1 MRFDE
6 DEDDDDE
13 YDDEN
18 NNRGENF
25 INGGGG
31 GAFIAAAS
39 SPSSLLLRRQSEEE
53 EERGGETMSTRT
65 KAMMSGD
72 KKSNNNSRL
81 SEYNLLDLVG
91 EGSFG
96 KVYKARKKFTGE
108 TSAIK
113 FIAKKGKTERDL
125 RSLRQEIDILRV
137 LKHPN
142 IIAMRD
148 AFETEHE
155 FCVVME
161 YAQGELFEV
170 LEDDRTLPELEVKA
184 IARQLVSA
192 LHYLHTNRV
201 IHRDMK
207 PQNVLIGANKVVK
220 LCDFGFARSIRSQS
234 MVMTSIKGTPL
245 YMAPELV
252 QEQPYNHTVDLWSLG
267 VILYELFVGKPPF
280 FTNSIYTL
288 IQKIVRDPLTWPE
301 DMSAEFKSFLRGLLN
316 KRPSERLSWPAL
328 LEHPFVRK
336 SEYDDEHEHDDEHER
351 ERQQR
356 QQQQQQH
363 QRGERE
369 AGDQEERRRRAEEV
383 ENRLSTGAKT
393 TTTTTAAVATHNR
406 RPLASTPQG
415 ATRTTNAAT
424 TTTTTTPTT
433 NNNKTPI
440 VRRGGLPRREDV
452 LAGTATDGYSTP
464 KIPARRPPPSTTR
477 GTAVTAATTT
487 TTTTTAAAAAIGGA
501 ALIGG
506 VVSGTTP
513 RTAMAGEM
521 PQRHASNT
529 NHAIES
535 QHGHGVDSALLEC
548 ELKSR
553 TEDGAA
559 RLRRDRTAIKV
570 ILAALQP
577 PRSAPGSKFNILAL
591 LSPGSERERGTSAH
605 TEPGIDD
612 APSSSGLSNHA
623 SNANGPMPKLTSSL
637 VDAVSALRT
646 LRNIVCVSSAS
657 LAKVGGDA
665 SGALARDAPGAALW
679 TVRAIAAMWNP
690 VNETKDDAQMREKY
704 VAFEIEREEALQ
716 LALNVATLLASG
728 SGPSPWCNVGLAN
741 YLRAL
746 SECLVSFE
754 LRRNNDDS
762 GHDEDKL
769 RLRLIQS
776 KLETQHFARVAVT
789 RAIDLASKRGE
800 GQECVMALS
809 KLPKPTF
816 CESLIAHLASSFSQL
831 ERDLLE
837 EQAKSAQ
844 KKKDRESDKECNN
857 AQNEND
863 ERKRRAIFK
872 RRGEAVGDACDALL
886 KCSSCYAP
894 VSITLVADSFV
905 RYGERMGAFQ
915 ALIKASSNSTY
926 CGFLSLSGCRIIG
939 ACSRASTAFADKALE
954 KDALMRFST
963 RLIKLVARASE
974 LSKGVT
980 LSSSLET
987 KAAIMTKLRPVA
999 DGIAAVAYALH
1010 PLAKENCE
1018 TAHPADF
1025 LCDSGVAESC
1035 CDAMEIFSS
1044 FSTSIVAMIA
1054 RTAPG
1059 SDASSKAIEEY
1070 KSSQHLAI
1078 FSLLNVL
1085 RLPLAFIPTKGSNAE
1100 KVGAVANRKF
1110 MTVLKEKNVL
1120 GTLLK
1125 CVKLMKTDL
1134 EMRAL
1139 RKYNGN
1145 GNENEEEEE
1154 EVEEENNTT
1163 KNKANSK
1170 KNKKAAAV
1178 DTAATSNSSEAH
1190 SLSSAIS
1197 LISRLVVTGGDV
1209 FSNQFIEAKGCSAS
1223 LSEFALSQSS
1233 FASSL
1238 LNNKQKSIKV
1248 EFANEATTIVDWTM
1262 ILSQLAKSNESRYE
1276 NVGEAN
1282 ATFHLTKLLRHEDFN
1297 VRARAANA
1305 LGNLCRHSDYFYASF
1320 KKYGTVGA
1328 LIDRLNADEKEEPS
1342 ALVRKFA
1349 AFAIGNAG
1357 FHSDYL
1363 YDDLRRSILPLVRN
1377 IGNHYGSTFGVGR
1390 KDENDGKTRSNAAAA
1405 LGNLARNGDALIADL
1420 LVNDVPK
1427 ALILLAKEYASEK
1440 SSSKKSSSVG
1450 DKQTPAHVALFSL
1463 GNLCAHEECR
1473 SALIKLGV
1481 RNALQQ
1487 SRTSEDELLRK
1498 YALRVLAK
1506 LENS

>member
-18 NNRGENF
+18 TNRGENF

-31 GAFIAAAS
+31 GGAFIAAS

-53 EERGGETMSTRT
+53 EEERGGETMST

-72 KKSNNNSRL
+72 KKSNNNNNSGRL

-336 SEYDDEHEHDDEHER
+336 SEYDDEHEHNDEHEH
-351 ERQQR
+351 ERQQRRR
-356 QQQQQQH
+356 QQQQQQ

-383 ENRLSTGAKT
+383 ENRLSTGAK
-393 TTTTTAAVATHNR
+393 
-406 RPLASTPQG
+406 
-415 ATRTTNAAT
+415 AT
-424 TTTTTTPTT
+424 TTTTTTSTTTTTTT

-487 TTTTTAAAAAIGGA
+487 TTTTAAAAAIGGA

-506 VVSGTTP
+506 AVSGTTP
-513 RTAMAGEM
+513 RTATAGEM

-529 NHAIES
+529 NLAIES

-844 KKKDRESDKECNN
+844 KKKDRESGKECNN

-987 KAAIMTKLRPVA
+987 KSAIMTKLRPVA

-1044 FSTSIVAMIA
+1044 FSTSIVATIA

-1125 CVKLMKTDL
+1125 CVKSMKTDL

-1145 GNENEEEEE
+1145 GNENEEEEVE

-1178 DTAATSNSSEAH
+1178 DTATTSNSSEAH

-1238 LNNKQKSIKV
+1238 LNIKQKSIKV

-1420 LVNDVPK
+1420 LANDVPK

-1506 LENS
+1506 LENSL

>member
-1 MRFDE
+1 MLPTTTERNDRRPHVLPVSSSSPFFSKE
-6 DEDDDDE
+6 AEE
-13 YDDEN
+13 EGT
-18 NNRGENF
+18 RGRDSRSGTDA
-25 INGGGG
+25 NGFFGGDSPSSMLPDG
-31 GAFIAAAS
+31 RQNQ
-39 SPSSLLLRRQSEEE
+39 SPSSLTPPAAKKTATTMQSN
-53 EERGGETMSTRT
+53 RDF
-65 KAMMSGD
+65 A
-72 KKSNNNSRL
+72 KSNL

-148 AFETEHE
+148 AFETENE

-336 SEYDDEHEHDDEHER
+336 SEYDDEHEHEHE
-351 ERQQR
+351 
-356 QQQQQQH
+356 QQQQ

-369 AGDQEERRRRAEEV
+369 AGDQAERRRRVEDV
-383 ENRLSTGAKT
+383 ENRMSAGEKTRTMTMT
-393 TTTTTAAVATHNR
+393 TTHTR
-406 RPLASTPQG
+406 RPLASTPQ
-415 ATRTTNAAT
+415 AAMRTTNAT
-424 TTTTTTPTT
+424 TTATI
-433 NNNKTPI
+433 NNKTPI

-452 LAGTATDGYSTP
+452 LAGTTTDGFTTP
-464 KIPARRPPPSTTR
+464 KMPARRPPPSTTR
-477 GTAVTAATTT
+477 GAAVARTTT
-487 TTTTTAAAAAIGGA
+487 STATAGA
-501 ALIGG
+501 G
-506 VVSGTTP
+506 VAETIAGTITGTTP
-513 RTAMAGEM
+513 RTVTAGDMA
-521 PQRHASNT
+521 QRHAPNT
-529 NHAIES
+529 NPVNENQYA
-535 QHGHGVDSALLEC
+535 HGIDATLLEC

-591 LSPGSERERGTSAH
+591 LSPGHEREKGNSSNA
-605 TEPGIDD
+605 ESGMDDGPPPGG
-612 APSSSGLSNHA
+612 SSTPVN
-623 SNANGPMPKLTSSL
+623 NANGPTPKLTSSL
-637 VDAVSALRT
+637 PDAVSALKT

-679 TVRAIAAMWNP
+679 TVRAIAAMQNP
-690 VNETKDDAQMREKY
+690 VNETKGDAQAREKY
-704 VAFEIEREEALQ
+704 FAFEIEREEALQ
-716 LALNVATLLASG
+716 LALNVATLLASA
-728 SGPSPWCNVGLAN
+728 SGPSLWCNVGLAN

-754 LRRNNDDS
+754 VRRNIGNSGDNNEVDDS
-762 GHDEDKL
+762 KL
-769 RLRLIQS
+769 RLRLIRS
-776 KLETQHFARVAVT
+776 KLETQHFARVAVS
-789 RAIDLASKRGE
+789 RAIDVASKRGE
-800 GQECVMALS
+800 GQECIMALS

-816 CESLIAHLASSFSQL
+816 CESLIAHLASSFTQL

-837 EQAKSAQ
+837 EQAKNAQ
-844 KKKDRESDKECNN
+844 RKKDRENDKQRNM
-857 AQNEND
+857 NESENE
-863 ERKRRAIFK
+863 ERERRAIFK

-894 VSITLVADSFV
+894 VSITIVADAFV

-926 CGFLSLSGCRIIG
+926 CGFLSLSGCRIVG

-974 LSKGVT
+974 LWKGVT
-980 LSSSLET
+980 PSSSSET
-987 KAAIMTKLRPVA
+987 KTAITNKLRPVA
-999 DGIAAVAYALH
+999 DGIAAVTYALH

-1044 FSTSIVAMIA
+1044 FSTSIVTTMVV
-1054 RTAPG
+1054 TTPG
-1059 SDASSKAIEEY
+1059 MEASSKAIEEY

-1110 MTVLKEKNVL
+1110 MTVLKEKNLV
-1120 GTLLK
+1120 GTLLT
-1125 CVKLMKTDL
+1125 CVKSLKTDL
-1134 EMRAL
+1134 EMCAL
-1139 RKYNGN
+1139 RKYSSYKNDDG
-1145 GNENEEEEE
+1145 EERMEEED
-1154 EVEEENNTT
+1154 
-1163 KNKANSK
+1163 NKSQSE
-1170 KNKKAAAV
+1170 KNKKASGVAAN
-1178 DTAATSNSSEAH
+1178 DSATAGNSNSSEAQ

-1197 LISRLVVTGGDV
+1197 LISRLVITGGDV
-1209 FSNQFIEAKGCSAS
+1209 FGNQFIEAKGCSAS
-1223 LSEFALSQSS
+1223 LNEFALSQSS
-1233 FASSL
+1233 FTSSL
-1238 LNNKQKSIKV
+1238 LNNKQKPIKV
-1248 EFANEATTIVDWTM
+1248 EFMNEATTIVDWTM
-1262 ILSQLAKSNESRYE
+1262 ILSQLAKSNENRYE
-1276 NVGEAN
+1276 NVGEGN
-1282 ATFHLTKLLRHEDFN
+1282 PTFHLTKLLRHEDFN

-1305 LGNLCRHSDYFYASF
+1305 LGNLCRHSDYFYPSF
-1320 KKYGTVGA
+1320 KKYGTVSA
-1328 LIDRLNADEKEEPS
+1328 LTDRLSADEKEEPS

-1357 FHSDYL
+1357 FHSDSL
-1363 YDDLRRSILPLVRN
+1363 YDDLRRSIVHLVRN
-1377 IGNHYGSTFGVGR
+1377 IGNHYGSTFGGGR
-1390 KDENDGKTRSNAAAA
+1390 KDENDAKTRSNAAAA

-1420 LVNDVPK
+1420 LANDVPK
-1427 ALILLAKEYASEK
+1427 ALILLAKEYASDK
-1440 SSSKKSSSVG
+1440 SSSKKNTSGGS

-1473 SALIKLGV
+1473 VALIKLGV

>member
-1 MRFDE
+1 MCAREMLPTEAHHHHRRQHHQPLSSSSPISAIKE
-6 DEDDDDE
+6 DEGDGTGPVDASNATATDDVTPSSL
-13 YDDEN
+13 
-18 NNRGENF
+18 NRHRHLDQ
-25 INGGGG
+25 
-31 GAFIAAAS
+31 
-39 SPSSLLLRRQSEEE
+39 SPSSL
-53 EERGGETMSTRT
+53 TPPPPPSTT
-65 KAMMSGD
+65 TTPPMN
-72 KKSNNNSRL
+72 KKGTHASKRSSSL

-96 KVYKARKKFTGE
+96 KVYKARRKFTGE

-113 FIAKKGKTERDL
+113 FISKKGKTERDL

-142 IIAMRD
+142 IIAMHD
-148 AFETEHE
+148 AFETENE

-170 LEDDRTLPELEVKA
+170 LEDDRTLPELEVKE

-207 PQNVLIGANKVVK
+207 PQNVLVGANKVVK

-301 DMSAEFKSFLRGLLN
+301 DMSTEFKSFLRGLLN
-316 KRPSERLSWPAL
+316 KRPNERLSWPAL
-328 LEHPFVRK
+328 LEHPFVRT
-336 SEYDDEHEHDDEHER
+336 SEYDDER
-351 ERQQR
+351 EQR
-356 QQQQQQH
+356 EE
-363 QRGERE
+363 GEMVVE
-369 AGDQEERRRRAEEV
+369 EERRRRLEEV
-383 ENRLSTGAKT
+383 ENRFSSEGKVMTR
-393 TTTTTAAVATHNR
+393 TTATHDR
-406 RPLASTPQG
+406 RPLAATPQ
-415 ATRTTNAAT
+415 ATMRTTNTVTSTSTST
-424 TTTTTTPTT
+424 TI
-433 NNNKTPI
+433 NKTPI
-440 VRRGGLPRREDV
+440 MRRGGLPRREDM
-452 LAGTATDGYSTP
+452 LTGTADGFSTP
-464 KIPARRPPPSTTR
+464 RMPPRRQPPSTTR
-477 GTAVTAATTT
+477 GAAVAMTTNTTTDTAAT
-487 TTTTTAAAAAIGGA
+487 IGV
-501 ALIGG
+501 GG
-506 VVSGTTP
+506 VAIETTP
-513 RTAMAGEM
+513 RTAITGEM
-521 PQRHASNT
+521 QQQHTKNA
-529 NHAIES
+529 NHADENKRA
-535 QHGHGVDSALLEC
+535 HVVDPALLEC

-591 LSPGSERERGTSAH
+591 LSPGNEREKGISSNIETDTS
-605 TEPGIDD
+605 D
-612 APSSSGLSNHA
+612 ATSCGGLSNQV

-637 VDAVSALRT
+637 ADAVSALKT

-665 SGALARDAPGAALW
+665 NGTLARDAPGAALW
-679 TVRAIAAMWNP
+679 TVRAIAAMKNP
-690 VNETKDDAQMREKY
+690 AHGTKNETPTREKY
-704 VAFEIEREEALQ
+704 FAFEIEREEALQ
-716 LALNVATLLASG
+716 LALNVTSLLASA

-741 YLRAL
+741 YFRAL
-746 SECLVSFE
+746 NECLMSFE
-754 LRRNNDDS
+754 LRRNIVNGNDDDDDDIS
-762 GHDEDKL
+762 DDKL
-769 RLRLIQS
+769 RLRLIRS
-776 KLETQHFARVAVT
+776 KLETQHFARVAVI
-789 RAIDLASKRGE
+789 RAIDVASKRVE

-816 CESLIAHLASSFSQL
+816 CESLIAHLASSFTLL
-831 ERDLLE
+831 ERDLRE
-837 EQAKSAQ
+837 EQSKSAQ
-844 KKKDRESDKECNN
+844 RKKDREGDKQRTNS
-857 AQNEND
+857 QNENH
-863 ERKRRAIFK
+863 ERERRAIFK
-872 RRGEAVGDACDALL
+872 QRGEAVGDACDALL

-939 ACSRASTAFADKALE
+939 SCSRASTAFANKALE
-954 KDALMRFST
+954 NEALMRFST

-974 LSKGVT
+974 LTKGVT
-980 LSSSLET
+980 PASSSET
-987 KAAIMTKLRPVA
+987 KTVMTTKLRPVA
-999 DGIAAVAYALH
+999 DGIAAVAYAFH
-1010 PLAKENCE
+1010 PLVKENCE

-1035 CDAMEIFSS
+1035 CDALDIYSS
-1044 FSTSIVAMIA
+1044 FSTSIVM
-1054 RTAPG
+1054 TMDGMTPG
-1059 SDASSKAIEEY
+1059 TDASSKVVEEY
-1070 KSSQHLAI
+1070 KCSQHLAI

-1100 KVGAVANRKF
+1100 KVGGVANRKL

-1125 CVKLMKTDL
+1125 CVKSMKTDL
-1134 EMRAL
+1134 EMKAL
-1139 RKYNGN
+1139 RTYNS
-1145 GNENEEEEE
+1145 NEEDDE
-1154 EVEEENNTT
+1154 EEENNTNN
-1163 KNKANSK
+1163 NKLNSK
-1170 KNKKAAAV
+1170 KNKKTGNSAANDGV
-1178 DTAATSNSSEAH
+1178 TTDSNSSETQ

-1197 LISRLVVTGGDV
+1197 LISRLVITGGDV

-1223 LSEFALSQSS
+1223 LTEFALSQSS
-1233 FASSL
+1233 FTSSL
-1238 LNNKQKSIKV
+1238 LNNKQIPIKV
-1248 EFANEATTIVDWTM
+1248 EFVNEATTIVDWTM
-1262 ILSQLAKSNESRYE
+1262 ILSQLAKSNGNRYE
-1276 NVGEAN
+1276 AVGEAN

-1305 LGNLCRHSDYFYASF
+1305 LGNLCRHSDYFYTSF
-1320 KKYGTVGA
+1320 KKNGTVGA
-1328 LIDRLNADEKEEPS
+1328 LIDRLSADEKEEPS
-1342 ALVRKFA
+1342 SLVRKFA

-1363 YDDLRRSILPLVRN
+1363 YDDLRRSIIPLVRN
-1377 IGNHYGSTFGVGR
+1377 TGNHYGSTFGGGR
-1390 KDENDGKTRSNAAAA
+1390 KDENDAKTRSNAAAA
-1405 LGNLARNGDALIADL
+1405 LGNLARNGEALIKDL
-1420 LVNDVPK
+1420 LANDVPK
-1427 ALILLAKEYASEK
+1427 ALVLLAKEHASDK
-1440 SSSKKSSSVG
+1440 SSSKKNGGG

-1487 SRTSEDELLRK
+1487 SRTSGDELLRK

-1506 LENS
+1506 LENF

>member
-1 MRFDE
+1 MLTGTVDGFSTPRM
-6 DEDDDDE
+6 
-13 YDDEN
+13 
-18 NNRGENF
+18 
-25 INGGGG
+25 
-31 GAFIAAAS
+31 
-39 SPSSLLLRRQSEEE
+39 PPRRQ
-53 EERGGETMSTRT
+53 
-65 KAMMSGD
+65 
-72 KKSNNNSRL
+72 
-81 SEYNLLDLVG
+81 
-91 EGSFG
+91 
-96 KVYKARKKFTGE
+96 
-108 TSAIK
+108 
-113 FIAKKGKTERDL
+113 
-125 RSLRQEIDILRV
+125 
-137 LKHPN
+137 
-142 IIAMRD
+142 
-148 AFETEHE
+148 
-155 FCVVME
+155 
-161 YAQGELFEV
+161 
-170 LEDDRTLPELEVKA
+170 
-184 IARQLVSA
+184 
-192 LHYLHTNRV
+192 
-201 IHRDMK
+201 
-207 PQNVLIGANKVVK
+207 
-220 LCDFGFARSIRSQS
+220 
-234 MVMTSIKGTPL
+234 
-245 YMAPELV
+245 
-252 QEQPYNHTVDLWSLG
+252 
-267 VILYELFVGKPPF
+267 
-280 FTNSIYTL
+280 
-288 IQKIVRDPLTWPE
+288 
-301 DMSAEFKSFLRGLLN
+301 
-316 KRPSERLSWPAL
+316 
-328 LEHPFVRK
+328 
-336 SEYDDEHEHDDEHER
+336 
-351 ERQQR
+351 
-356 QQQQQQH
+356 
-363 QRGERE
+363 
-369 AGDQEERRRRAEEV
+369 
-383 ENRLSTGAKT
+383 
-393 TTTTTAAVATHNR
+393 
-406 RPLASTPQG
+406 
-415 ATRTTNAAT
+415 
-424 TTTTTTPTT
+424 
-433 NNNKTPI
+433 
-440 VRRGGLPRREDV
+440 
-452 LAGTATDGYSTP
+452 
-464 KIPARRPPPSTTR
+464 PPSTTR
-477 GTAVTAATTT
+477 GAAVAMTTNTTTDTAAT
-487 TTTTTAAAAAIGGA
+487 IGV
-501 ALIGG
+501 GG
-506 VVSGTTP
+506 VAIETTP
-513 RTAMAGEM
+513 RTSITGEM
-521 PQRHASNT
+521 PQQHTQFA
-529 NHAIES
+529 NHADENKRA
-535 QHGHGVDSALLEC
+535 HVVDPALLEC

-844 KKKDRESDKECNN
+844 KKKDRESGKECNN

-987 KAAIMTKLRPVA
+987 KSAIMTKLRPVA

-1044 FSTSIVAMIA
+1044 FSTSIVATIA

-1125 CVKLMKTDL
+1125 CVKSMKTDL

-1145 GNENEEEEE
+1145 GNENEEEEVE

-1178 DTAATSNSSEAH
+1178 DTATTSNSSEAH

-1238 LNNKQKSIKV
+1238 LNIKQKSIKV

-1420 LVNDVPK
+1420 LANDVPK

>member
-1 MRFDE
+1 MDI
-6 DEDDDDE
+6 DK
-13 YDDEN
+13 EN
-18 NNRGENF
+18 TSSSSSSPTSKVTTT
-25 INGGGG
+25 
-31 GAFIAAAS
+31 AVTAAATAATADTKMSNSNGDSNGMNGESDSSS
-39 SPSSLLLRRQSEEE
+39 SPSSTSVQ
-53 EERGGETMSTRT
+53 
-65 KAMMSGD
+65 D
-72 KKSNNNSRL
+72 PNNSDPMIPQQDQKQKQKEQEATINN
-81 SEYNLLDLVG
+81 SN
-91 EGSFG
+91 GS
-96 KVYKARKKFTGE
+96 ANT
-108 TSAIK
+108 TIK
-113 FIAKKGKTERDL
+113 DGSD
-125 RSLRQEIDILRV
+125 
-137 LKHPN
+137 N
-142 IIAMRD
+142 D
-148 AFETEHE
+148 ADAD
-155 FCVVME
+155 VVME
-161 YAQGELFEV
+161 DVA
-170 LEDDRTLPELEVKA
+170 
-184 IARQLVSA
+184 
-192 LHYLHTNRV
+192 
-201 IHRDMK
+201 
-207 PQNVLIGANKVVK
+207 
-220 LCDFGFARSIRSQS
+220 
-234 MVMTSIKGTPL
+234 
-245 YMAPELV
+245 
-252 QEQPYNHTVDLWSLG
+252 
-267 VILYELFVGKPPF
+267 
-280 FTNSIYTL
+280 
-288 IQKIVRDPLTWPE
+288 
-301 DMSAEFKSFLRGLLN
+301 
-316 KRPSERLSWPAL
+316 
-328 LEHPFVRK
+328 
-336 SEYDDEHEHDDEHER
+336 
-351 ERQQR
+351 
-356 QQQQQQH
+356 
-363 QRGERE
+363 
-369 AGDQEERRRRAEEV
+369 
-383 ENRLSTGAKT
+383 
-393 TTTTTAAVATHNR
+393 TTTTAA
-406 RPLASTPQG
+406 
-415 ATRTTNAAT
+415 
-424 TTTTTTPTT
+424 
-433 NNNKTPI
+433 
-440 VRRGGLPRREDV
+440 
-452 LAGTATDGYSTP
+452 
-464 KIPARRPPPSTTR
+464 
-477 GTAVTAATTT
+477 
-487 TTTTTAAAAAIGGA
+487 AAAAAIGGA

-506 VVSGTTP
+506 AVSGTTP
-513 RTAMAGEM
+513 RTATAGEM

-529 NHAIES
+529 NLAIES

-844 KKKDRESDKECNN
+844 KKKDRESGKECNN

-987 KAAIMTKLRPVA
+987 KSAIMTKLRPVA

-1044 FSTSIVAMIA
+1044 FSTSIVATIA

-1125 CVKLMKTDL
+1125 CVKSMKTDL

-1145 GNENEEEEE
+1145 GNENEEEEVE

-1178 DTAATSNSSEAH
+1178 DTATTSNSSEAH

-1238 LNNKQKSIKV
+1238 LNIKQKSIKV

-1420 LVNDVPK
+1420 LANDVPK

-1506 LENS
+1506 LENSL

>member
-1 MRFDE
+1 M
-6 DEDDDDE
+6 
-13 YDDEN
+13 
-18 NNRGENF
+18 
-25 INGGGG
+25 
-31 GAFIAAAS
+31 
-39 SPSSLLLRRQSEEE
+39 
-53 EERGGETMSTRT
+53 
-65 KAMMSGD
+65 
-72 KKSNNNSRL
+72 
-81 SEYNLLDLVG
+81 
-91 EGSFG
+91 
-96 KVYKARKKFTGE
+96 
-108 TSAIK
+108 
-113 FIAKKGKTERDL
+113 
-125 RSLRQEIDILRV
+125 
-137 LKHPN
+137 
-142 IIAMRD
+142 
-148 AFETEHE
+148 
-155 FCVVME
+155 
-161 YAQGELFEV
+161 
-170 LEDDRTLPELEVKA
+170 
-184 IARQLVSA
+184 
-192 LHYLHTNRV
+192 
-201 IHRDMK
+201 
-207 PQNVLIGANKVVK
+207 
-220 LCDFGFARSIRSQS
+220 
-234 MVMTSIKGTPL
+234 
-245 YMAPELV
+245 
-252 QEQPYNHTVDLWSLG
+252 
-267 VILYELFVGKPPF
+267 
-280 FTNSIYTL
+280 
-288 IQKIVRDPLTWPE
+288 
-301 DMSAEFKSFLRGLLN
+301 
-316 KRPSERLSWPAL
+316 
-328 LEHPFVRK
+328 
-336 SEYDDEHEHDDEHER
+336 
-351 ERQQR
+351 
-356 QQQQQQH
+356 
-363 QRGERE
+363 
-369 AGDQEERRRRAEEV
+369 
-383 ENRLSTGAKT
+383 
-393 TTTTTAAVATHNR
+393 
-406 RPLASTPQG
+406 
-415 ATRTTNAAT
+415 
-424 TTTTTTPTT
+424 
-433 NNNKTPI
+433 
-440 VRRGGLPRREDV
+440 

-487 TTTTTAAAAAIGGA
+487 TTTTAAAAAAAIGGA

-513 RTAMAGEM
+513 RTATAGEM

-529 NHAIES
+529 NLAIES

-844 KKKDRESDKECNN
+844 KKKDRESGKECNN

-915 ALIKASSNSTY
+915 ALVKASSNSTY

-987 KAAIMTKLRPVA
+987 KSAIMTKLRPVA

-1044 FSTSIVAMIA
+1044 FSTSIVATIA

-1125 CVKLMKTDL
+1125 CVKSMKTDL

-1145 GNENEEEEE
+1145 GNENEEEEVE

-1178 DTAATSNSSEAH
+1178 DTATTSNSSEAH

-1238 LNNKQKSIKV
+1238 LNIKQKSIKV

-1420 LVNDVPK
+1420 LANDVPK

>member
-1 MRFDE
+1 MMSPEGSVLHQQLHQDGGTRRTDVLTGTDANALCGDSPSSIFDR
-6 DEDDDDE
+6 D
-13 YDDEN
+13 N
-18 NNRGENF
+18 Q
-25 INGGGG
+25 
-31 GAFIAAAS
+31 
-39 SPSSLLLRRQSEEE
+39 SPSSLTPPAAKTTTTTMQSN
-53 EERGGETMSTRT
+53 RDF
-65 KAMMSGD
+65 A
-72 KKSNNNSRL
+72 KSKL

-148 AFETEHE
+148 AFETENE

-336 SEYDDEHEHDDEHER
+336 SEYDDEHEHEHE
-351 ERQQR
+351 
-356 QQQQQQH
+356 QQQ

-369 AGDQEERRRRAEEV
+369 AGEHAERRRRVEDV
-383 ENRLSTGAKT
+383 ENRMSAGEKTMT
-393 TTTTTAAVATHNR
+393 TTMTTTHTR
-406 RPLASTPQG
+406 RPLASTPQ
-415 ATRTTNAAT
+415 AAMRMTNAT
-424 TTTTTTPTT
+424 TTATI
-433 NNNKTPI
+433 NNKTPI

-452 LAGTATDGYSTP
+452 LAGTTTDGFTTP
-464 KIPARRPPPSTTR
+464 KMPARRPPPSTTR
-477 GTAVTAATTT
+477 GAAVAGTTTSTATAGAGVATT
-487 TTTTTAAAAAIGGA
+487 IGGT
-501 ALIGG
+501 IT
-506 VVSGTTP
+506 GTTP
-513 RTAMAGEM
+513 RTVTAGDMAQHQA
-521 PQRHASNT
+521 PNT
-529 NHAIES
+529 NHVNEKQYA
-535 QHGHGVDSALLEC
+535 HGIDATLLEC

-591 LSPGSERERGTSAH
+591 LSPGHEREKGNSSNA
-605 TEPGIDD
+605 ESGMDDGPPPGG
-612 APSSSGLSNHA
+612 SSTPVN
-623 SNANGPMPKLTSSL
+623 NANGPTPKLTSSL
-637 VDAVSALRT
+637 PDAVSALKT

-679 TVRAIAAMWNP
+679 TVRAIAAMRNP
-690 VNETKDDAQMREKY
+690 ANETKGDREKY
-704 VAFEIEREEALQ
+704 FAFEIEREEALQ
-716 LALNVATLLASG
+716 LALNVATLLASA

-754 LRRNNDDS
+754 VRRNIGKSGDDNEV
-762 GHDEDKL
+762 DDNKL
-769 RLRLIQS
+769 RLRLIRS
-776 KLETQHFARVAVT
+776 KLETQHFARVAVS
-789 RAIDLASKRGE
+789 RAIDVASKRGE
-800 GQECVMALS
+800 GQECIMALS

-816 CESLIAHLASSFSQL
+816 CESLIAHLASSFTQL
-831 ERDLLE
+831 ECDLLE
-837 EQAKSAQ
+837 EQANNAQ
-844 KKKDRESDKECNN
+844 RKKDRENDK
-857 AQNEND
+857 QRSTSEND
-863 ERKRRAIFK
+863 NEERERRAIFK

-894 VSITLVADSFV
+894 VSITLVADAFV

-926 CGFLSLSGCRIIG
+926 CGFLSLSGCRIVG

-974 LSKGVT
+974 LWKGVT
-980 LSSSLET
+980 PSSSSET
-987 KAAIMTKLRPVA
+987 KTAITNKLRPVA

-1044 FSTSIVAMIA
+1044 FSTSIVTTMAV
-1054 RTAPG
+1054 TTPG
-1059 SDASSKAIEEY
+1059 MEASSKAIEEY

-1110 MTVLKEKNVL
+1110 MTVLKEKKLV
-1120 GTLLK
+1120 GTLLM
-1125 CVKLMKTDL
+1125 CVKSVKTDV
-1134 EMRAL
+1134 EMCAL
-1139 RKYNGN
+1139 RKYSSYKNDDG
-1145 GNENEEEEE
+1145 EEH
-1154 EVEEENNTT
+1154 VEEED
-1163 KNKANSK
+1163 NKSKSK
-1170 KNKKAAAV
+1170 KNKKAFGVAAN
-1178 DTAATSNSSEAH
+1178 DSATAGTSNSSEAQ

-1197 LISRLVVTGGDV
+1197 LISRLVITGGDV
-1209 FSNQFIEAKGCSAS
+1209 FGNQFIEAKGCSAS
-1223 LSEFALSQSS
+1223 LNEFALSQSS
-1233 FASSL
+1233 FTSSL
-1238 LNNKQKSIKV
+1238 LNNKQKPIKV
-1248 EFANEATTIVDWTM
+1248 EFMNEATTIVDWTM
-1262 ILSQLAKSNESRYE
+1262 ILSQLAKSNENRYE
-1276 NVGEAN
+1276 NVGEGN
-1282 ATFHLTKLLRHEDFN
+1282 PTFHLTKLLRHEDFN

-1305 LGNLCRHSDYFYASF
+1305 LGNLCRHSDYFYPSF
-1320 KKYGTVGA
+1320 KKYGTVSA
-1328 LIDRLNADEKEEPS
+1328 LTDRLSADEKEEPS

-1363 YDDLRRSILPLVRN
+1363 YDDLRRSIVHLVRN
-1377 IGNHYGSTFGVGR
+1377 IGNHYGSTFGGGR
-1390 KDENDGKTRSNAAAA
+1390 KDENDAKTRSNAAAA

-1420 LVNDVPK
+1420 LANDVPK
-1427 ALILLAKEYASEK
+1427 ALILLAKEYASDK
-1440 SSSKKSSSVG
+1440 SSSKKNSSGGS

-1473 SALIKLGV
+1473 VALIKLGV

>member
-25 INGGGG
+25 INVGGGG
-31 GAFIAAAS
+31 GAFIAAS

-53 EERGGETMSTRT
+53 EEERGGETMST

-72 KKSNNNSRL
+72 KKSNNNNNSGRL

-336 SEYDDEHEHDDEHER
+336 SEYDDEHEHNDEHEH
-351 ERQQR
+351 ERQQRRR
-356 QQQQQQH
+356 QQQQQQ

-424 TTTTTTPTT
+424 TTTT
-433 NNNKTPI
+433 NNNKMPI

-487 TTTTTAAAAAIGGA
+487 TTTTAAAAAIGGA

-513 RTAMAGEM
+513 RTATAGEM

-529 NHAIES
+529 NLAIES

-844 KKKDRESDKECNN
+844 KKKDRESGKECNN

-987 KAAIMTKLRPVA
+987 KTAIMTKLRPVA

-1044 FSTSIVAMIA
+1044 FSTSIVATIA

-1125 CVKLMKTDL
+1125 CVKSMKTDL

-1163 KNKANSK
+1163 KNQANSK

-1238 LNNKQKSIKV
+1238 LNIKQKSIKV

-1420 LVNDVPK
+1420 LANDVPK

>member
-1 MRFDE
+1 M
-6 DEDDDDE
+6 
-13 YDDEN
+13 
-18 NNRGENF
+18 
-25 INGGGG
+25 
-31 GAFIAAAS
+31 
-39 SPSSLLLRRQSEEE
+39 
-53 EERGGETMSTRT
+53 
-65 KAMMSGD
+65 
-72 KKSNNNSRL
+72 
-81 SEYNLLDLVG
+81 
-91 EGSFG
+91 
-96 KVYKARKKFTGE
+96 
-108 TSAIK
+108 
-113 FIAKKGKTERDL
+113 
-125 RSLRQEIDILRV
+125 
-137 LKHPN
+137 
-142 IIAMRD
+142 
-148 AFETEHE
+148 
-155 FCVVME
+155 
-161 YAQGELFEV
+161 
-170 LEDDRTLPELEVKA
+170 
-184 IARQLVSA
+184 
-192 LHYLHTNRV
+192 
-201 IHRDMK
+201 
-207 PQNVLIGANKVVK
+207 
-220 LCDFGFARSIRSQS
+220 
-234 MVMTSIKGTPL
+234 
-245 YMAPELV
+245 
-252 QEQPYNHTVDLWSLG
+252 
-267 VILYELFVGKPPF
+267 
-280 FTNSIYTL
+280 
-288 IQKIVRDPLTWPE
+288 
-301 DMSAEFKSFLRGLLN
+301 
-316 KRPSERLSWPAL
+316 
-328 LEHPFVRK
+328 
-336 SEYDDEHEHDDEHER
+336 
-351 ERQQR
+351 
-356 QQQQQQH
+356 
-363 QRGERE
+363 
-369 AGDQEERRRRAEEV
+369 
-383 ENRLSTGAKT
+383 
-393 TTTTTAAVATHNR
+393 
-406 RPLASTPQG
+406 
-415 ATRTTNAAT
+415 
-424 TTTTTTPTT
+424 
-433 NNNKTPI
+433 
-440 VRRGGLPRREDV
+440 

-487 TTTTTAAAAAIGGA
+487 TTTAAAAAAIGGA

-513 RTAMAGEM
+513 RTATAGEM

-529 NHAIES
+529 NLAIES

-591 LSPGSERERGTSAH
+591 LSSGSERERGTSAH

-844 KKKDRESDKECNN
+844 KKKDRESGKECNN

-987 KAAIMTKLRPVA
+987 KSAIMTKLRPVA

-1044 FSTSIVAMIA
+1044 FSTSIVATIA

-1125 CVKLMKTDL
+1125 CVKSMKTDL

-1145 GNENEEEEE
+1145 GNENEEEEVE

-1178 DTAATSNSSEAH
+1178 DTATTSNSSEAH

-1238 LNNKQKSIKV
+1238 LNIKQKSIKV

-1420 LVNDVPK
+1420 LANDVPK

-1450 DKQTPAHVALFSL
+1450 EKQTPAHVALFSL

>member
-1 MRFDE
+1 M
-6 DEDDDDE
+6 
-13 YDDEN
+13 
-18 NNRGENF
+18 
-25 INGGGG
+25 
-31 GAFIAAAS
+31 
-39 SPSSLLLRRQSEEE
+39 
-53 EERGGETMSTRT
+53 
-65 KAMMSGD
+65 
-72 KKSNNNSRL
+72 
-81 SEYNLLDLVG
+81 
-91 EGSFG
+91 
-96 KVYKARKKFTGE
+96 
-108 TSAIK
+108 
-113 FIAKKGKTERDL
+113 
-125 RSLRQEIDILRV
+125 
-137 LKHPN
+137 
-142 IIAMRD
+142 
-148 AFETEHE
+148 
-155 FCVVME
+155 
-161 YAQGELFEV
+161 
-170 LEDDRTLPELEVKA
+170 
-184 IARQLVSA
+184 
-192 LHYLHTNRV
+192 
-201 IHRDMK
+201 
-207 PQNVLIGANKVVK
+207 
-220 LCDFGFARSIRSQS
+220 
-234 MVMTSIKGTPL
+234 
-245 YMAPELV
+245 
-252 QEQPYNHTVDLWSLG
+252 
-267 VILYELFVGKPPF
+267 
-280 FTNSIYTL
+280 
-288 IQKIVRDPLTWPE
+288 
-301 DMSAEFKSFLRGLLN
+301 
-316 KRPSERLSWPAL
+316 
-328 LEHPFVRK
+328 
-336 SEYDDEHEHDDEHER
+336 
-351 ERQQR
+351 
-356 QQQQQQH
+356 
-363 QRGERE
+363 
-369 AGDQEERRRRAEEV
+369 
-383 ENRLSTGAKT
+383 
-393 TTTTTAAVATHNR
+393 
-406 RPLASTPQG
+406 
-415 ATRTTNAAT
+415 
-424 TTTTTTPTT
+424 
-433 NNNKTPI
+433 
-440 VRRGGLPRREDV
+440 

-487 TTTTTAAAAAIGGA
+487 TTTTAAAAAIGGA

-513 RTAMAGEM
+513 RTATADEM

-529 NHAIES
+529 NLAIES
-535 QHGHGVDSALLEC
+535 HHGHGVDSALLEC

-844 KKKDRESDKECNN
+844 KKKDRESGKECNN

-987 KAAIMTKLRPVA
+987 KSAIMTKLRPVA

-1044 FSTSIVAMIA
+1044 FSTSIVATIA

-1125 CVKLMKTDL
+1125 CVKSMKTDL

-1145 GNENEEEEE
+1145 GNENEEEEVE

-1178 DTAATSNSSEAH
+1178 DTASTSNSSEAH

-1238 LNNKQKSIKV
+1238 LNIKQKSIKV

-1420 LVNDVPK
+1420 LANDVPK

>member
-1 MRFDE
+1 M
-6 DEDDDDE
+6 
-13 YDDEN
+13 
-18 NNRGENF
+18 
-25 INGGGG
+25 
-31 GAFIAAAS
+31 
-39 SPSSLLLRRQSEEE
+39 
-53 EERGGETMSTRT
+53 
-65 KAMMSGD
+65 
-72 KKSNNNSRL
+72 
-81 SEYNLLDLVG
+81 
-91 EGSFG
+91 
-96 KVYKARKKFTGE
+96 
-108 TSAIK
+108 
-113 FIAKKGKTERDL
+113 
-125 RSLRQEIDILRV
+125 
-137 LKHPN
+137 
-142 IIAMRD
+142 
-148 AFETEHE
+148 
-155 FCVVME
+155 
-161 YAQGELFEV
+161 
-170 LEDDRTLPELEVKA
+170 
-184 IARQLVSA
+184 
-192 LHYLHTNRV
+192 
-201 IHRDMK
+201 
-207 PQNVLIGANKVVK
+207 
-220 LCDFGFARSIRSQS
+220 
-234 MVMTSIKGTPL
+234 
-245 YMAPELV
+245 
-252 QEQPYNHTVDLWSLG
+252 
-267 VILYELFVGKPPF
+267 
-280 FTNSIYTL
+280 
-288 IQKIVRDPLTWPE
+288 
-301 DMSAEFKSFLRGLLN
+301 
-316 KRPSERLSWPAL
+316 
-328 LEHPFVRK
+328 
-336 SEYDDEHEHDDEHER
+336 
-351 ERQQR
+351 
-356 QQQQQQH
+356 
-363 QRGERE
+363 
-369 AGDQEERRRRAEEV
+369 
-383 ENRLSTGAKT
+383 
-393 TTTTTAAVATHNR
+393 
-406 RPLASTPQG
+406 
-415 ATRTTNAAT
+415 
-424 TTTTTTPTT
+424 
-433 NNNKTPI
+433 
-440 VRRGGLPRREDV
+440 
-452 LAGTATDGYSTP
+452 
-464 KIPARRPPPSTTR
+464 PARRPPPSTTR
-477 GTAVTAATTT
+477 GAAVARTTTSTATAGAGVAATIAGTIT
-487 TTTTTAAAAAIGGA
+487 
-501 ALIGG
+501 
-506 VVSGTTP
+506 GTTP
-513 RTAMAGEM
+513 RTVTAGDMAQHQA
-521 PQRHASNT
+521 PNT
-529 NHAIES
+529 NHVNEKQYA
-535 QHGHGVDSALLEC
+535 HGIDATLLEC

-559 RLRRDRTAIKV
+559 RLRRDRTAVKV

-591 LSPGSERERGTSAH
+591 LSPGHEREKGNPSNA
-605 TEPGIDD
+605 ESGMDDGPPPGG
-612 APSSSGLSNHA
+612 SSTPVN
-623 SNANGPMPKLTSSL
+623 NANGPTPKLTSSL
-637 VDAVSALRT
+637 PDAVSALKT

-844 KKKDRESDKECNN
+844 QKKDRESGKECNN

-894 VSITLVADSFV
+894 VSITLVADSFL

-974 LSKGVT
+974 LWKGVT
-980 LSSSLET
+980 PSSSSET
-987 KAAIMTKLRPVA
+987 KTAITNKLRPVA

-1044 FSTSIVAMIA
+1044 FSTSIVATIA

-1070 KSSQHLAI
+1070 KSPQHLAI

-1110 MTVLKEKNVL
+1110 MTVLKEKNLV
-1120 GTLLK
+1120 GTLLT
-1125 CVKLMKTDL
+1125 CVKSLKTDL
-1134 EMRAL
+1134 EMCAL
-1139 RKYNGN
+1139 RKYSSYKNDDG
-1145 GNENEEEEE
+1145 EEH
-1154 EVEEENNTT
+1154 VEEED
-1163 KNKANSK
+1163 NKSKSK
-1170 KNKKAAAV
+1170 KNKKAFGVAAN
-1178 DTAATSNSSEAH
+1178 DSATAGTSNSSEAQ

-1197 LISRLVVTGGDV
+1197 LISRLVITGGDV
-1209 FSNQFIEAKGCSAS
+1209 FGNQFIEAKGCSAS
-1223 LSEFALSQSS
+1223 LNEFALSQSS
-1233 FASSL
+1233 FTSSL
-1238 LNNKQKSIKV
+1238 LNNKQKPIKV
-1248 EFANEATTIVDWTM
+1248 EFMNEATTIVDWTM
-1262 ILSQLAKSNESRYE
+1262 ILSQLAKSNENRYE
-1276 NVGEAN
+1276 NVGEGN
-1282 ATFHLTKLLRHEDFN
+1282 PTFHLTKLLRHEDFN

-1305 LGNLCRHSDYFYASF
+1305 LGNLCRHSDYFYPSF
-1320 KKYGTVGA
+1320 KKYGTVSA
-1328 LIDRLNADEKEEPS
+1328 LTDRLSADEKEEPS

-1357 FHSDYL
+1357 FHSDSL
-1363 YDDLRRSILPLVRN
+1363 YDDLRRSIVHLVRN
-1377 IGNHYGSTFGVGR
+1377 IGNHYGSTFGGGR
-1390 KDENDGKTRSNAAAA
+1390 KDENDAKTRSNAAAA

-1420 LVNDVPK
+1420 LANDVPK
-1427 ALILLAKEYASEK
+1427 ALILLAKEYASDK
-1440 SSSKKSSSVG
+1440 STTRKNTSGRS

-1473 SALIKLGV
+1473 VALIKLGV